1 MHRQLHAGQRWNL
14 HKSRITLLL
23 WQFTLLLDSSLLVA
37 SHSNNIVLPRPHSLT
52 SDYVKEKE
60 TSREGRDVFIHL

>member
-14 HKSRITLLL
+14 NKSKITLLL
-23 WQFTLLLDSSLLVA
+23 WQFILLLYSSLVVA
-37 SHSNNIVLPRPHSLT
+37 NHSNNFVLPRAHSLT

-60 TSREGRDVFIHL
+60 NERKC